1 MFGFTKL
8 TLARQYILVSL
19 LVMLGGMLIP
29 GAWSGGQVERAG
41 TKRTA
46 AVTALYVTS
55 YISPYL
61 QELATDDRLSAQ
73 NLAALETLLADT
85 TLGQQ
90 IVSFKVWS
98 PEGVIVY
105 SPNPELIGQGF
116 AMQGGLAQAFDGAVI
131 SEVSDLE
138 KQEQTY
144 ERQQW
149 DTLIETYAPARA
161 VGSGE
166 IIAVAEFYQTTAGL
180 TAEIRAAQI
189 RSWLMVGAVMA
200 TVYLLLAGIVGRA
213 SNTIVAQQ
221 NTLQANVQQLQTLL
235 AQNDL
240 LHGRVRR
247 AAGRT
252 TALSE
257 QHLRRISADLHD
269 GPAQDLALALLR
281 MESLADAFAD
291 AFADAASADA
301 AQPAVQND
309 FQTVHAAIEAAMS
322 ELRTIS
328 AGLRL
333 PAIEP
338 LSLSETI
345 RRAVYDYEQ
354 KTDSAVVVTLGDLP
368 DDAPLPV
375 KITLFRF
382 IHEALANGYRHA
394 GGKGQTVHVYVSE
407 ATLYVEIMDAGP
419 GFAPQTAVSH
429 GRLGLVGMR
438 ERGELLGGQF
448 ELASKPGLGTAVR
461 ASLPLIMPE
470 EPYV

>member
-8 TLARQYILVSL
+8 TLARQYMLVSL
-19 LVMLGGMLIP
+19 LVMLGGMLIL
-29 GAWSGGQVERAG
+29 GAWISRQIETAV
-41 TKRTA
+41 TNRTA

-61 QELATDDRLSAQ
+61 QALATDDRLSAQ
-73 NLAALETLLADT
+73 NLTALETLLADT
-85 TLGQQ
+85 AMGQQ

-105 SPNPELIGQGF
+105 SPNPELIGRRF

-138 KQEQTY
+138 KQEQAY

-149 DTLIETYAPARA
+149 DTLIETYAPVRA
-161 VGSGE
+161 AGSGE

-221 NTLQANVQQLQTLL
+221 NTLQANVQQLQTVL

-240 LHGRVRR
+240 LHERVRR

-257 QHLRRISADLHD
+257 QYLRRISADLHD

-281 MESLADAFAD
+281 MESLADALVDDALAD
-291 AFADAASADA
+291 D

-309 FQTVHAAIEAAMS
+309 FHTVHAAIEAAMS

-419 GFAPQTAVSH
+419 GLSPQTAVSH

-438 ERGELLGGQF
+438 ERVELLGGQF

>member
-8 TLARQYILVSL
+8 TLARQYMLVSL
-19 LVMLGGMLIP
+19 LVMLGGMLIL
-29 GAWSGGQVERAG
+29 GAWISRQIETAV
-41 TKRTA
+41 TNRTA

-240 LHGRVRR
+240 LHERVRR

-257 QHLRRISADLHD
+257 QYLRRISADLHD

-281 MESLADAFAD
+281 MESLAD

-438 ERGELLGGQF
+438 ERVELLGGQF